1 MMLKPIEALATPIA
15 VAVNNTPVKRDDE
28 GLRETPA
35 GVEQVAAPAQDTP
48 SGAKDESTAAQLEA
62 AINERLER
70 LLRSN
75 LRVRVE
81 SDKDTGKYVYQ
92 SVDKVTGEVKRQW
105 PAEQILRMLAF
116 FRELDG
122 LLYDQHA

>member
-1 MMLKPIEALATPIA
+1 MLKPIEALATPVA
-15 VAVNNTPVKRDDE
+15 VAVSHTPVKREDE
-28 GLRETPA
+28 GLRETQA
-35 GVEQVAAPAQDTP
+35 GVEQVAASAPDTP
-48 SGAKDESTAAQLEA
+48 SGPRDESTAAQLEA

-81 SDKDTGKYVYQ
+81 NDKDTGKYVYQ

-122 LLYDQHA
+122 LLYDQQA